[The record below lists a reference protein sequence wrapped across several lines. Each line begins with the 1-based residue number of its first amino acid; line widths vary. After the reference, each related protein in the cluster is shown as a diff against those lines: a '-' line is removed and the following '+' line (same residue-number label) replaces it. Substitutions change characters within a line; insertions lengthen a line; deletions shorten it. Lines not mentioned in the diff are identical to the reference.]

1 MSTFPDTPL
10 LRADTL
16 YQLLASRFPDGV
28 QKLKDIPAPTL
39 LKNAKKA
46 AQRIAKAI
54 NNKEKITLIGDYDV
68 DGVTST
74 SIMVL
79 FFREINYPLT
89 AIIPNRFSDGYGI
102 NAHVLQRVDADL
114 VLTVDNGITA
124 VEAAEI
130 CKARGIDLIITD
142 HHTPPTNLP
151 DATAIVNP
159 KQDGCGYPFKEI
171 CGAQVAWLLL
181 GVLKQE
187 LQLNVDMAQY
197 LDLVALAIIADVMP
211 LVGINRSIVQE
222 GLKKMA
228 RSQRPSSR
236 IITEF
241 LNKPSISSEDI
252 AFSIAP
258 RINSAGRLKDASIAM
273 QFLTAPSLHEAA
285 KLFEILGDLN
295 TIRKATEADTTDSA
309 CLHVSENDKIIVVA
323 GEDWHEGV
331 VGIVASRLVNRY
343 KKPAIVF
350 NIHDGIA
357 KGSARSI
364 ADVDIFALI
373 NSQKSLLEKF
383 GGHKMA
389 AGLSLHVSNL
399 EKFKTALNKEA
410 QKIDS
415 KDFIPK
421 AEILGELES
430 DALNFELLDILEK
443 FEPYGEGNPRPRFLI
458 KDAELLHVRLFGAEK
473 SHSRLG
479 IRLKPYDRQ
488 TIEIV
493 AFRQVLEVPED
504 KKITCSYTVSKN
516 IFNGKTSIQLMLDTI
531 YPFN

>member
-1 MSTFPDTPL
+1 MSTFPNTPL

-16 YQLLASRFPDGV
+16 YQLLASRFSNGYK
-28 QKLKDIPAPTL
+28 KLKDIPSPTL
-39 LKNAKKA
+39 LKDSQKA

-54 NNKEKITLIGDYDV
+54 KNREKITLIGDYDV

-89 AIIPNRFSDGYGI
+89 AIIPNRFNDGYGI
-102 NAHVLQRVDADL
+102 NANVLKRVDADL

-124 VEAAEI
+124 IEAAQI
-130 CKARGIDLIITD
+130 CKERGIDLIITD
-142 HHTPPTNLP
+142 HHTPSKILP
-151 DATAIVNP
+151 EAYAIVNP
-159 KQDGCGYPFKEI
+159 KLDECSYPFKEI

-181 GVLKQE
+181 GVLKKE
-187 LQLNVDMAQY
+187 LELNIDMAQY
-197 LDLVALAIIADVMP
+197 LDLVALAVIADVMP
-211 LVGINRSIVQE
+211 LYDVNRSIVQV
-222 GLKKMA
+222 GLKKMM
-228 RSQRPSSR
+228 SSLRPSS
-236 IITEF
+236 IIIREF
-241 LNKPSISSEDI
+241 LNKQSISSEDI
-252 AFSIAP
+252 AFTIAP
-258 RINSAGRLKDASIAM
+258 RINSAGRLEDASIALE
-273 QFLTAPSLHEAA
+273 FLTASSIDQAA

-295 TIRKATEADTTDSA
+295 NIRKATEADTTEDA
-309 CLHVSENDKIIVVA
+309 ILHVSENDKIIVVA
-323 GEDWHEGV
+323 GENWHEGV

-350 NIHDGIA
+350 NIHESVA

-364 ADVDIFALI
+364 GDVDIFSLI
-373 NSQKSLLEKF
+373 NTQKPLLEKF

-399 EKFKTALNKEA
+399 EAFKAAINQEAL
-410 QKIDS
+410 KIDP

-421 AEILGELES
+421 EDILGELQS
-430 DALNFELLDILEK
+430 DAINFELLDILEK

-458 KDAELLHVRLFGAEK
+458 KDAELLHVKLFGADK

-488 TIEIV
+488 TVEIV

-516 IFNGKTSIQLMLDTI
+516 VFNGKTSIQLMLDNI
-531 YPFN
+531 YA